1 MNPFFII
8 TVLLYT
14 SVTPIRNVLSFQ
26 PLPIARQHGRMKT
39 KQSPPQWTLTT
50 SNTCHSTS
58 QILQT
63 VPNKFKDVESIDTI
77 SSVDSNTNSD
87 ISDNA
92 NDFVV
97 SNTIPTPPTNTT
109 MGQRIQ
115 TFLSEKFLLGIEPS
129 SSIYAIMAI
138 YFVEGALGLASLA
151 RTFLLKDELH
161 MGPAELSA
169 LTGLFTLPWTIKPLY
184 GFLSDGVPFFGY
196 RRRSYLILC
205 GVLGSICYAGVAT
218 NFFGIVPGFHG
229 DASDEFVLRATIASL
244 VVSSGCIA
252 FSDVVADGIVVQ
264 KTREADVAGQTSV
277 AGGLQSLCWGS
288 ASMGALISAY
298 FSGSLLET
306 FSPQQVFGF
315 TAFLPLIVAMFAFG
329 IEEEK
334 LKPSSSQD
342 RSSNNNISF
351 SIDFQPDQNLFS
363 SIIPSQNEMK
373 VQKQKNILGDEDE
386 TALNLKEQI
395 QTLWKAIQM
404 PSVWKPALF
413 LFLWQSTPT
422 SDGAFL
428 YFMTNDLGLGPE
440 FLGRVRLATAVAS
453 FFGVWGYQK
462 FLRQVSIKSILLWS
476 SVASTPLGLIQLLL
490 ITHANRD
497 LGIPDG
503 AFVFGD
509 DVVLA
514 VLGEFAFLPT
524 LVLAA
529 KICPPG
535 IEAVLFATL
544 MSIFNGAST
553 VGTEV
558 GAILTKSLGVTE
570 SDFSN
575 LWLLNV
581 ICNLSSL
588 YPLIFISLLDGIG
601 SQSVSEL
608 EDDDD
613 TALTI

>member
-1 MNPFFII
+1 
-8 TVLLYT
+8 
-14 SVTPIRNVLSFQ
+14 
-26 PLPIARQHGRMKT
+26 
-39 KQSPPQWTLTT
+39 
-50 SNTCHSTS
+50 
-58 QILQT
+58 
-63 VPNKFKDVESIDTI
+63 
-77 SSVDSNTNSD
+77 
-87 ISDNA
+87 
-92 NDFVV
+92 
-97 SNTIPTPPTNTT
+97 
-109 MGQRIQ
+109 
-115 TFLSEKFLLGIEPS
+115 
-129 SSIYAIMAI
+129 
-138 YFVEGALGLASLA
+138 
-151 RTFLLKDELH
+151 
-161 MGPAELSA
+161 
-169 LTGLFTLPWTIKPLY
+169 
-184 GFLSDGVPFFGY
+184 
-196 RRRSYLILC
+196 
-205 GVLGSICYAGVAT
+205 VAT
-218 NFFGIVPGFHG
+218 NFFGVLQSFQG
-229 DASDEFVLRATIASL
+229 DVSLQATIASL
-244 VVSSGCIA
+244 IVSSGCIA

-264 KTREADVAGQTSV
+264 KTREADLAGQASV

-288 ASMGALISAY
+288 ASLGALISAY

-315 TAFLPLIVAMFAFG
+315 TAFLPLIVAIFAFG

-334 LKPSSSQD
+334 LIGPLSSQD
-342 RSSNNNISF
+342 RTSNDLNNNISY
-351 SIDFQPDQNLFS
+351 SVDFGPDQNTFS
-363 SIIPSQNEMK
+363 TAIPSQNELK
-373 VQKQKNILGDEDE
+373 IIDNNDKTTL
-386 TALNLKEQI
+386 TLKEQI
-395 QTLWKAIQM
+395 ETLWRAIQM

-453 FFGVWGYQK
+453 FVGVWGYQK
-462 FLRQVSIKSILLWS
+462 FLRQVSIKNILLWS
-476 SVASTPLGLIQLLL
+476 SIASAPLGLIQLLL
-490 ITHANRD
+490 ITHVNRD

-581 ICNLSSL
+581 ICNVSSL
-588 YPLIFISLLDGIG
+588 YPLVFIGLLDGIG

-608 EDDDD
+608 EDDE
-613 TALTI
+613 TVVTT

>member
-1 MNPFFII
+1 MNSSFIVI
-8 TVLLYT
+8 IVVFACLIPSRTILG
-14 SVTPIRNVLSFQ
+14 FQ
-26 PLPIARQHGRMKT
+26 PRPILVRKHVTTEKKRYTAAAHSTPHFVLRLFPSKLKEIGST
-39 KQSPPQWTLTT
+39 DT
-50 SNTCHSTS
+50 SNSSTDSTCVNDAS
-58 QILQT
+58 T
-63 VPNKFKDVESIDTI
+63 VPKPKEVQGTSIIETSIQNFISETI
-77 SSVDSNTNSD
+77 
-87 ISDNA
+87 
-92 NDFVV
+92 
-97 SNTIPTPPTNTT
+97 
-109 MGQRIQ
+109 
-115 TFLSEKFLLGIEPS
+115 LLGIPPS

-184 GFLSDGVPFFGY
+184 GFLSDGVPLFGY

-205 GVLGSICYAGVAT
+205 GFLGSICYAGVAT
-218 NFFGIVPGFHG
+218 NFFG
-229 DASDEFVLRATIASL
+229 VLQWFQGYALNDFQLLTTIASL

-264 KTREADVAGQTSV
+264 KTREADLAGQTSI

-288 ASMGALISAY
+288 ASLGALISAY
-298 FSGSLLET
+298 YSGSLLQT
-306 FSPQQVFGF
+306 FTPQQVLGF
-315 TAFLPLIVAMFAFG
+315 TAFLPLIVAIFAFG

-334 LKPSSSQD
+334 IKQPALQNT
-342 RSSNNNISF
+342 SSNNLNNISF
-351 SIDFQPDQNLFS
+351 AVDFQPDQNLFPPAA
-363 SIIPSQNEMK
+363 IPSQNELK
-373 VQKQKNILGDEDE
+373 DQNKKNRLDDDDG
-386 TALNLKEQI
+386 TTLSLKEQI
-395 QTLWKAIQM
+395 EMLWRAIQM

-453 FFGVWGYQK
+453 FVGVWGYQTY
-462 FLRQVSIKSILLWS
+462 LRQVSIKSILLWS
-476 SVASTPLGLIQLLL
+476 SIASAPLGLIQLLL

-514 VLGEFAFLPT
+514 VLGQFAFLPT

-553 VGTEV
+553 VGTEL
-558 GAILTKSLGVTE
+558 GAVLTKYLGVTE
-570 SDFSN
+570 NDFSN
-575 LWLLNV
+575 LWLLNI
-581 ICNLSSL
+581 ICNVSSL
-588 YPLIFISLLDGIG
+588 YPLIFIGLLDGVG
-601 SQSVSEL
+601 SQSISEL
-608 EDDDD
+608 EDDE
-613 TALTI
+613 TTI